1 MHASWKPWSG
11 EVLAL
16 VAIAGNA
23 VAHQD
28 NNHHY
33 IRRLEKDYQVL
44 RGRDSTCTS
53 GWSLCAASNGGG
65 CCPNGYECA
74 STYCFKAAASATTA
88 CGLAGYVACGVEMP
102 GACCPQ
108 DYTCSDGKCIP
119 PAGENVTCSSGHYAC
134 PASLGGGC
142 CQSGMGCKLDGC
154 YSTASSTFTIS
165 KAVTTTDSVGST
177 MTSSLTYTTTQAP
190 SPVTKVSA
198 GPLPAYTQSTVSKM
212 AAIETSPSS
221 GGLNQAQLGGVI
233 GGVVAI
239 FVAVIVAALLVIR
252 RLRKNARIMEDSKR
266 GSSVANQ
273 TVTSSKRGAPVTTTV
288 TEVCETNDL
297 DPLTLE
303 HHFGRPGHLRAESDS
318 STVGRHQSP
327 ARSPGLSSGHSTPPA
342 WPGLYKPVHNP
353 DNQAQQSSIYSG
365 SDGYDDAERQFQTS
379 RASESRASYDS
390 QTSNVRSR
398 HYSNVSEVS
407 GSWDGQHGLSEL
419 GDATMEA
426 SRRRSSSG
434 ATTRPVPTYPRRT
447 SDTHQR
453 GRSDSSAP
461 ALAPLSEINEALHG
475 YYGPS
480 DRQVGQTADRLKAGN
495 SPTAPET

>member
-1 MHASWKPWSG
+1 MHASWKSWSATG
-11 EVLAL
+11 LAL
-16 VAIAGNA
+16 VA
-23 VAHQD
+23 VTDKVFAHQD
-28 NNHHY
+28 NNRH

-53 GWSLCAASNGGG
+53 GWSLCAASNGGD

-74 STYCFKAAASATTA
+74 STYCYKAAASATTA
-88 CGLAGYVACGVEMP
+88 CGLSGYVACGIEMP

-108 DYTCSDGKCIP
+108 GYTCSGSSCIP
-119 PAGENVTCSSGHYAC
+119 PAGETITCGADYITC

-142 CQSGMGCKLDGC
+142 CQSGMGCEKDGC
-154 YSTASSTFTIS
+154 YSTASSTYTITS
-165 KAVTTTDSVGST
+165 GVTTTNSAGST
-177 MTSSLTYTTTQAP
+177 ITSISTYTTTQAP
-190 SPVTKVSA
+190 VAATKVSA
-198 GPLPAYTQSTVSKM
+198 GTLPAYTQTTVSKL
-212 AAIETSPSS
+212 AAVETSSSS

-233 GGVVAI
+233 GGVVAV
-239 FVAVIVAALLVIR
+239 FVAVIVAAFLVIR
-252 RLRKNARIMEDSKR
+252 RLRKNARLMEESKR

-273 TVTSSKRGAPVTTTV
+273 TTTSSKRGGVVTTTV
-288 TEVCETNDL
+288 TEVGETNDV
-297 DPLTLE
+297 DPLALD
-303 HHFGRPGHLRAESDS
+303 HHFNRPGHLRAESDS

-327 ARSPGLSSGHSTPPA
+327 ARSPALSSGHSTPPP
-342 WPGLYKPVHNP
+342 WPGSYKPVHNP
-353 DNQAQQSSIYSG
+353 DNQAHQSSIYSG
-365 SDGYDDAERQFQTS
+365 SDGYDDAERQFQMS

-419 GDATMEA
+419 GDATADA

-434 ATTRPVPTYPRRT
+434 ATRPAPTYPRRT

-461 ALAPLSEINEALHG
+461 GLAPLSEINEALHG

-495 SPTAPET
+495 SPTTPET